1 MGRHRHPDAG
11 RSATRRA
18 ARAGGAAGTGGT
30 PGRPERPPVPDP
42 YAAVD
47 ARAERYLYATDDD
60 YARATG
66 TVPLPPGLEGTAPAP
81 APDPRRGRRRRGRT
95 GVPVRAGLLGVTAAL
110 ALGTVAVAAGVVPG
124 LHEYRLGGGS
134 TSGADRTPAAGAPSN
149 GASEQ
154 GGTWGGALPGT
165 RPAAP
170 GPVPGPVPGPSR
182 GTDGTPPPS
191 PSAAAPSSP
200 ATPAAPSS
208 APAPATAPASP
219 SVSAPDTAAAP
230 SRETP
235 PQRAAAPPA
244 TAPPSIPTPAGTT
257 LVPRPSAP
265 PRAAAPAPRP
275 TGAPVTVSA
284 EAAAEAEVVRLVNL
298 ERAKAG
304 CGAVA
309 ANSALTSL
317 AETYSTAMADQGFFA
332 HTDPGGATPWD
343 RAAKAGITGLGAEN
357 IARGQSGP
365 AAVMS
370 AWMSSPEHRANILNC
385 RFTTLGV
392 GAHFGAGGPWWTQ
405 DFGY

>member
-1 MGRHRHPDAG
+1 MGRHRHSDAG
-11 RSATRRA
+11 RSATHRA
-18 ARAGGAAGTGGT
+18 TRDGGTAGTGSA
-30 PGRPERPPVPDP
+30 PGPERPPVPGP

-66 TVPLPPGLEGTAPAP
+66 TVPLPPGLDGTAPAP
-81 APDPRRGRRRRGRT
+81 APDPRRGRRRRGRPW
-95 GVPVRAGLLGVTAAL
+95 VPVRAGLLGVTAAL

-134 TSGADRTPAAGAPSN
+134 ASGADRAPSAGAPSN

-154 GGTWGGALPGT
+154 GGTWGSALPGT

-170 GPVPGPVPGPSR
+170 GPGPAPSR

-191 PSAAAPSSP
+191 PSAATPSAP
-200 ATPAAPSS
+200 ATPAAPVS
-208 APAPATAPASP
+208 APAPASPSASIPDTATAPA
-219 SVSAPDTAAAP
+219 
-230 SRETP
+230 RETP

-244 TAPPSIPTPAGTT
+244 TAPTSAPAPAGTT
-257 LVPRPSAP
+257 TAPVPRPSTP

-275 TGAPVTVSA
+275 TEVPVTVSA

-309 ANSALTSL
+309 ANSALTAL
-317 AETYSTAMADQGFFA
+317 AETYSRAMAGQGFFA

-365 AAVMS
+365 EDVMS
-370 AWMSSPEHRANILNC
+370 AWMNSPEHRANILNC